1 MLRPKLQNARRRTAL
16 VVAVGAVLAMGA
28 DTSGAQTIY
37 DSQVLTRMEFAPS
50 QRQKVERVIEESGK
64 TMSAIFKKYGID
76 PKAKPDF
83 DKLREARH
91 ELQDLEAT
99 EKRKMKAIMTR
110 HQFKYYMG
118 LIQQTAANVIRA
130 TRNKP

>member
-1 MLRPKLQNARRRTAL
+1 MRSPFKNLRRLAFVMTSVAGMSALNAGIA
-16 VVAVGAVLAMGA
+16 
-28 DTSGAQTIY
+28 SAQTIY
-37 DSQVLTRMEFAPS
+37 DSQVLTRMEFTPS
-50 QRQKVERVIEESGK
+50 QRVEVEKVIEESGEI
-64 TMSAIFKKYGID
+64 MARIFEKYGID
-76 PKAKPDF
+76 PEAKPNF

-91 ELQDLEAT
+91 ELQDLEAS

-110 HQFKYYMG
+110 KQFKYYIG